1 MENRQ
6 LIPVADFC
14 DHYHIEFSFVR
25 SLHDY
30 GLVEITTIKNVQ
42 YLRSEDLIELEKM
55 VRLHYDLDI
64 NMEGIDAIKQILQ
77 RMDKLQH
84 ELNSLKS
91 RLNLYERSE

>member
-1 MENRQ
+1 
-6 LIPVADFC
+6 
-14 DHYHIEFSFVR
+14 
-25 SLHDY
+25 LHDY

-77 RMDKLQH
+77 RMDELQH
-84 ELNSLKS
+84 ELNSLKR